1 LTNQAHLNEQA
12 SFTTPDVH
20 PEPSPMTRYILR
32 RLIWMI
38 PLLFGITVINYGIY
52 ALAPGDPVSA
62 MITPEEFRNLTKA
75 DLEARREALGLNQPI
90 PVRYVIWLGEAL
102 RGNLGNSILFRLP
115 VLELISKGI
124 GNTIGLIGLA
134 LLISTIGG
142 IALGVISGLRPYSRL
157 DYALTAFAFS
167 GTAMPGFFLGL
178 LLIYLLSLKLGW
190 LPTGGISSP
199 GDTSLLDRLQ
209 HLILPVLALAYETLA
224 GLMRYTRS
232 SMLEVLHQE
241 YVTTARAK
249 GLENW
254 LVIVRHAF
262 RNALLPVITI
272 LGLRIPALIGGSV
285 LIETVFNYPGI
296 GLTMV
301 QATKALDYPL
311 LMGGVLVTAAVVLL
325 SNLVTD
331 LAYAFADPRI
341 RYE

>member
-1 LTNQAHLNEQA
+1 M
-12 SFTTPDVH
+12 S
-20 PEPSPMTRYILR
+20 RYMLR
-32 RLIWMI
+32 RLVWML
-38 PLLFGITVINYGIY
+38 PLLLGITVVNYTVY
-52 ALAPGDPVSA
+52 ALAPGDPVAA
-62 MITPEEFRNLTKA
+62 MITPEEFRSLTKA

-90 PVRYVIWLGEAL
+90 VVRYAIWLREAL
-102 RGNLGNSILFRLP
+102 RGNLGHSILFRSP
-115 VLELISKGI
+115 VLHLLRDGI
-124 GNTIGLIGLA
+124 GNTIGLIASA

-142 IALGVISGLRPYSRL
+142 ITLGVLSALRPYSRL

-178 LLIYLLSLKLGW
+178 LLIYVVSLKLGL

-199 GDTSLLDRLQ
+199 GVTTLSNRLL
-209 HLILPVLALAYETLA
+209 HMILPVAALSYETLA

-232 SMLEVLHQE
+232 SVLEVLHQE

-249 GLENW
+249 GLGERV
-254 LVIVRHAF
+254 VILRHAL

-272 LGLRIPALIGGSV
+272 LGLRIPALFGGSV

-301 QATKALDYPL
+301 RATRGLDYPL
-311 LMGGVLVTAAVVLL
+311 LMGGVLVTAVVVLL
-325 SNLVTD
+325 SNLAAD
-331 LAYAFADPRI
+331 LAYAAADPRI

>member
-1 LTNQAHLNEQA
+1 
-12 SFTTPDVH
+12 
-20 PEPSPMTRYILR
+20 MTRYILR
-32 RLIWMI
+32 RLFWMI
-38 PLLFGITVINYGIY
+38 PLLLGITMINYGIY

-75 DLEARREALGLNQPI
+75 DLEKRREALGLNEPVY
-90 PVRYVIWLGEAL
+90 VRYGIWLRELL
-102 RGNLGNSILFRLP
+102 RGNLGNSILFRSP
-115 VLELISKGI
+115 VSDLIGD
-124 GNTIGLIGLA
+124 GLRNTFGLIATA
-134 LLISTIGG
+134 LLLSTAGG
-142 IALGVISGLRPYSRL
+142 ILLGTLSALRPYSKL

-178 LLIYLLSLKLGW
+178 LLIYVVSLKLGL

-199 GDTSLLDRLQ
+199 GVTTLGDRLV
-209 HLILPVLALAYETLA
+209 HMILPVLALSYETLA

-232 SMLEVLHQE
+232 SMLEVLNQE

-249 GLENW
+249 GLRER
-254 LVIVRHAF
+254 LVLRRHAF

-272 LGLRIPALIGGSV
+272 IGLRIPALVGGSV

-301 QATKALDYPL
+301 RATKGLDYPL
-311 LMGGVLVTAAVVLL
+311 LMGGVLITAVVVLL
-325 SNLVTD
+325 SNLVAD
-331 LAYAFADPRI
+331 LAYAVADPRI